1 MRSGAQPTLAHV
13 ARAAGVSKTTASA
26 SLRDLPGPSAQTKAK
41 VREAAQRLGYRV
53 SVGAKSLRVGM
64 QPTAA
69 VIFDPA
75 IVDREHFVDTYWA
88 QYMNSMILTASAAKV
103 PVIFVSATDTLA
115 LEGHQLDAVLFM
127 TQDAMIDQLEGLG
140 FGLPL
145 LANATSEFTDPRL
158 AGILMHDHAS
168 ATRSAYDQMF
178 EAGSRRPALIF
189 GRERVRL
196 GVNEV
201 EFTKWCASKGI
212 EPTVIQLSDGDDP
225 ESSIAQIADLLASG
239 IDGVYTLLLNPSY
252 VVEASR
258 VAARSIP
265 DDVKLVAQTEASSIG
280 VWDVPLSNV
289 SFLGRESGKIAAQTL
304 LAAIEGNVEPVVHM
318 PHLFTARASSGG

>member
-53 SVGAKSLRVGM
+53 SVGAKSLRIGM

-115 LEGHQLDAVLFM
+115 LEDQLDAVLFM
-127 TQDAMIDQLEGLG
+127 TQDAMIDQLGPG
-140 FGLPL
+140 IRSAL
-145 LANATSEFTDPRL
+145 LANTTSEILGPTPCRN
-158 AGILMHDHAS
+158 LMHDHAS
-168 ATRSAYDQMF
+168 ATRSRTPNVR
-178 EAGSRRPALIF
+178 GGWRRPALIF
-189 GRERVRL
+189 AA
-196 GVNEV
+196 NE
-201 EFTKWCASKGI
+201 FAS
-212 EPTVIQLSDGDDP
+212 V
-225 ESSIAQIADLLASG
+225 
-239 IDGVYTLLLNPSY
+239 
-252 VVEASR
+252 
-258 VAARSIP
+258 
-265 DDVKLVAQTEASSIG
+265 
-280 VWDVPLSNV
+280 
-289 SFLGRESGKIAAQTL
+289 
-304 LAAIEGNVEPVVHM
+304 
-318 PHLFTARASSGG
+318 